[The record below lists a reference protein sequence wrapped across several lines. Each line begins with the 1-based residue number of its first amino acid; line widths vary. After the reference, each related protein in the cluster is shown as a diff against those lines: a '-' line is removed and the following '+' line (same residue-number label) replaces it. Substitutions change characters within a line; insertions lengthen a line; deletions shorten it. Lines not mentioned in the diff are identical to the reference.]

1 MAFLAA
7 VIWGLPIDIRGRQG
21 CAKRLAEGGVEF
33 PVWQSL
39 PAMFFEQ
46 SGRLESRPFL
56 WSKAQGL
63 WRSLSYAEAAAE
75 VQRTARGL
83 LALGVKAGERVALV
97 AENRPEW
104 PIADL
109 AIMSIGAITVPT
121 FTTNTA
127 ADHRHVLGHSGA
139 RGVIVSTRAIAD
151 RVLPAALEAADLS
164 FVVTMDQL
172 ALSQQIPKRLIGWSE
187 LLAAG
192 DGRSDDVPAMAGR
205 LARTDTCCF
214 IYTSG
219 TGGTPKGVMLTHGS
233 ILCNCLG
240 AYYLLRDLGVGD
252 EVFLSFLPLS
262 HSYEHTVGQFF
273 PMTIGAQI
281 YYAESV
287 EKLTENMA
295 EVRPT
300 IMTAVPRLYEAMH
313 QRILRGVAKA
323 TPMQRRLFQFALAL
337 GRRRLENA
345 GALGPVDWICDLFVE
360 LTVRR
365 KLRRRFGGR
374 LKAWVSGG
382 AALNEEIGTFFLALG
397 VRLLQGY
404 GQTEASPVVSA
415 NPPRRI
421 KIRTVGPAL
430 VGVEL
435 AIAPDGE
442 ILVRSEAVMKG
453 YWRDKAATDAAIRD
467 GWLHTGD
474 IGTLDGEGYLQIT
487 DRKKDIIVLSGGDN
501 VSPARV
507 EGFLVLQ
514 PEIDQAMVH
523 GDRHPHLVA
532 LLVPD
537 ADFVK
542 AWGNSHGGTG
552 KIAALAQ
559 DREFHRTLGQV
570 IDRVNAGLSPIER
583 IRRFA
588 VAPEAFT
595 AENAMLTVS
604 LKIRRHKIMERYGP
618 LLEGL
623 YTP

>member
-1 MAFLAA
+1 MNYD
-7 VIWGLPIDIRGRQG
+7 G
-21 CAKRLAEGGVEF
+21 
-33 PVWQSL
+33 WQTL
-39 PAMFFEQ
+39 PAMFFDMAAR
-46 SGRLESRPFL
+46 SADKPLLWAKRAGAWRPTT
-56 WSKAQGL
+56 
-63 WRSLSYAEAAAE
+63 RAEAAATAASLAAAL
-75 VQRTARGL
+75 RTLGIQPGDRVM
-83 LALGVKAGERVALV
+83 LA

-109 AIMSIGAITVPT
+109 AIMSIGAITVPA
-121 FTTNTA
+121 FTTNTTG
-127 ADHRHVLGHSGA
+127 DHRHVLSHSGA
-139 RGVIVSTRAIAD
+139 RGVIVSTRAIAE
-151 RVLPAALEAADLS
+151 RVLPAALEAHDLN
-164 FVVTMDQL
+164 FVVTMENLPMAQRIAKKLVNWRD
-172 ALSQQIPKRLIGWSE
+172 

-192 DGRSDDVPAMAGR
+192 EGRTDDLDGAIARLGR
-205 LARTDTCCF
+205 GDTCCF

-219 TGGTPKGVMLTHGS
+219 TGGTPKAVMLTHGS
-233 ILCNCLG
+233 ILCNCRG
-240 AYYLLRDLGVGD
+240 AYHLLRDLGVGR

-262 HSYEHTVGQFF
+262 HAYEHTVGQFF
-273 PMTIGAQI
+273 PMTIAAQI

-287 EKLTENMA
+287 EKLTENMV

-300 IMTAVPRLYEAMH
+300 IMTAVPRLYEAMY
-313 QRILRGVAKA
+313 QRIQRGIAKA
-323 TPMQRRLFQFALAL
+323 TPLQRRLFRLALDL
-337 GRRRLENA
+337 GRRRQEQP
-345 GALGPVDWICDLFVE
+345 GSLGPIDRLRDLFVE

-365 KLRRRFGGR
+365 KLRKRFGGR

-382 AALNEEIGTFFLALG
+382 AALNEEIGMFFLALG

-421 KIRTVGPAL
+421 KIRTVGPA
-430 VGVEL
+430 VAGVEI

-453 YWRDKAATDAAIRD
+453 YWRDEAATAAAIQD

-474 IGTLDGEGYLQIT
+474 IGTLDGEGYLRIT

-514 PEIDQAMVH
+514 PEIDQAMIH

-537 ADFVK
+537 ADFIK
-542 AWGNSHGGTG
+542 AWVQRQGGSPDLPR
-552 KIAALAQ
+552 LAQ
-559 DREFHRTLGQV
+559 DREFHRALGQV

-588 VAPEAFT
+588 LA
-595 AENAMLTVS
+595 AEPFSTDNGMLTVS
-604 LKIRRHKIMERYGP
+604 LKIRRHKIVERYGA
-618 LLEGL
+618 LLERL

>member
-1 MAFLAA
+1 
-7 VIWGLPIDIRGRQG
+7 
-21 CAKRLAEGGVEF
+21 VEF
-33 PVWQSL
+33 QTWQSL
-39 PAMFFEQ
+39 PAMFFAQ
-46 SGRLESRPFL
+46 TAQFGSRPFL
-56 WSKAQGL
+56 WTKQAAGWQP
-63 WRSLSYAEAAAE
+63 LSYTE
-75 VQRTARGL
+75 VATEVRRVARGL
-83 LALGVKAGERVALV
+83 LALGVVPGDRVALV

-127 ADHRHVLGHSGA
+127 ADHRHVLSHSGA
-139 RGVIVSTRAIAD
+139 HGVIVSTRAIAE
-151 RVLPAALEAADLS
+151 RVLPAALEAHDLN
-164 FVVTMDQL
+164 FVVTMEDLPIAQRIAKKL
-172 ALSQQIPKRLIGWSE
+172 VTWHE
-187 LLAAG
+187 LRAAG
-192 DGRSDDVPAMAGR
+192 DERSDDLEAAIAR
-205 LARTDTCCF
+205 LVRTNTCCF

-219 TGGTPKGVMLTHGS
+219 TGGTPKAVMLTHGS

-240 AYYLLRDLGVGD
+240 AYHLLRDLGVGR

-262 HSYEHTVGQFF
+262 HAYEHTVGQFF

-287 EKLTENMA
+287 EKLTENMVEA
-295 EVRPT
+295 RPT

-323 TPMQRRLFQFALAL
+323 TPLQRRLFQLALDL
-337 GRRRLENA
+337 GRRRQVKP
-345 GALGPVDWICDLFVE
+345 GSLGLIDRLRDLFVE
-360 LTVRR
+360 FTVRR
-365 KLRRRFGGR
+365 KLRKRFGGR

-382 AALNEEIGTFFLALG
+382 AALNEEIGMFFLALG

-421 KIRTVGPAL
+421 KIRSVGPAL
-430 VGVEL
+430 VGVEI

-453 YWRDKAATDAAIRD
+453 YWRDEAATAAAIRD

-474 IGTLDGEGYLQIT
+474 IGTLDGDGYLEIT

-514 PEIDQAMVH
+514 PEINQAMVH
-523 GDRHPHLVA
+523 GDRHPHIVA

-537 ADFVK
+537 ADFIK
-542 AWGNSHGGTG
+542 AWAIRQGGSPD
-552 KIAALAQ
+552 LARLAE
-559 DREFHRTLGQV
+559 DREFHQGLVAV

-583 IRRFA
+583 VRRFA
-588 VAPEAFT
+588 IATEPFST
-595 AENAMLTVS
+595 DNAMLTVS
-604 LKIRRHKIMERYGP
+604 MKIRRHKIMERYGA
-618 LLEGL
+618 LLESL